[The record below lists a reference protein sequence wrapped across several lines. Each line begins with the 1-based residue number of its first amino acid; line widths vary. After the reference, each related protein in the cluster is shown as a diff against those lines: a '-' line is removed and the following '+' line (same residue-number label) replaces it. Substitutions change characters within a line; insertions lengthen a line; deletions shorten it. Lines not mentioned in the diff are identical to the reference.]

1 MVGLRAQVG
10 KERGSRD
17 PLASSSSESREEE
30 SAVFKHPYN
39 Q

>member
-10 KERGSRD
+10 KGEAAVILS
-17 PLASSSSESREEE
+17 ASSSSESGEGE